1 MEYDSENVWN
11 GKSIKINQL
20 KTIVFASANAH
31 KLEEIRAMLPEGM
44 ELLSSSDVG
53 FHEDVE
59 ETGDTFEENAELKAE
74 ALFNF
79 TGKPCFADDS
89 GLEVKALKKQPGVKS
104 ARYAGEP
111 VNHQKNTALLLKNLE
126 GKSDRSARFVT
137 VICLKTADK
146 TLFFEGEV
154 RGTIAETPRGD
165 KGFGYD
171 PVFIPE
177 GHTRTFAEM
186 SAEEKNAISHR
197 KNAVIKLL
205 DFVPYI

>member
-1 MEYDSENVWN
+1 M
-11 GKSIKINQL
+11 

-31 KLEEIRAMLPEGM
+31 KLDEIRAMLPSDFQ
-44 ELLSSSDVG
+44 LLSSADVG
-53 FHEDVE
+53 FTEEVD

-89 GLEVKALKKQPGVKS
+89 GLEVKALKNQPGVKS

-111 VNHQKNTALLLKNLE
+111 VNHQNNTELLLRNLE
-126 GKSDRSARFVT
+126 GKSNRSARFVT
-137 VICLKTADK
+137 MICLKTADK

-154 RGTIAETPRGD
+154 KGSIATEPRGSN
-165 KGFGYD
+165 GFGYD

-177 GHTRTFAEM
+177 GETRTFAEM
-186 SAEEKNAISHR
+186 SSEEKNAISHR
-197 KNAVIKLL
+197 KNAVMKLL
-205 DFVPYI
+205 DFLPYLA